1 MPVINPMSGLEHGR
15 LTVVLAMGS
24 LEQISSYQ
32 RTKSGSASAV
42 AVAER
47 PSNYLERCFFRH
59 NLYYLKPFF
68 GGLSFCYAV
77 SLGDML
83 SLVRITLRPLLLCIS
98 FESHVAACLCDGF
111 QMSYVI

>member
-68 GGLSFCYAV
+68 W
-77 SLGDML
+77 
-83 SLVRITLRPLLLCIS
+83 RIVFLLCIH
-98 FESHVAACLCDGF
+98 FG
-111 QMSYVI
+111 